1 MSSGLLF
8 RWLRFNGAG
17 LLGVGVQL
25 CVLAAL
31 AQAGLNY
38 LLATLLAVEC
48 AVLHNFLWHECWTWR
63 ERARREPHRWL
74 IRLARFHLANGVI
87 SLVGNLLL
95 MSWLVGWLAGPVV
108 LSNLLSIVLC
118 GTANFLAG
126 ELFVFRGGDVAG
138 ARKTR

>member
-1 MSSGLLF
+1 MSAALLF
-8 RWLRFNGAG
+8 RWLKFTGAG

-25 CVLAAL
+25 GVLAAL
-31 AQAGLNY
+31 ARADLDY
-38 LLATLLAVEC
+38 LTATFLAVEC
-48 AVLHNFLWHECWTWR
+48 AILHNFLWHEHWTWR
-63 ERARREPHRWL
+63 ERARSEPHRWL
-74 IRLARFHLANGVI
+74 IRLAKFHLANGLI

-95 MSWLVGWLAGPVV
+95 MSWLVGLLGGPLV

-118 GTANFLAG
+118 GTANFVAG

>member
-1 MSSGLLF
+1 MNVGLVL
-8 RWLRFNGAG
+8 RWLKFNGAG

-31 AQAGLNY
+31 VRAGLDY
-38 LLATLLAVEC
+38 LIATLLAVEC
-48 AVLHNFLWHECWTWR
+48 SILHNFLWHEHWTWR
-63 ERARREPHRWL
+63 ERARNEPHRWL
-74 IRLARFHLANGVI
+74 IRLAKFHLANGLI

-95 MSWLVGWLAGPVV
+95 MSWLVGLLGGPLM

-126 ELFVFRGGDVAG
+126 ELFVFRSDDVAG